1 MVIRLTELEWIISF
15 KVKYVICFD
24 IYLTSSPLQMGN
36 GPGPGM
42 MPVSSADGS
51 MNNGGMAMTT
61 RPAMPMGN
69 MQPMRQQ
76 MMGMPNQPGNQV
88 HSPCLLGLH

>member
-1 MVIRLTELEWIISF
+1 
-15 KVKYVICFD
+15 
-24 IYLTSSPLQMGN
+24 MGN
-36 GPGPGM
+36 GPAPGM
-42 MPVSSADGS
+42 MPVSSADGG

-76 MMGMPNQPGNQV
+76 MIGMPNQAGNQV
-88 HSPCLLGLH
+88 LMMSVT

>member
-1 MVIRLTELEWIISF
+1 
-15 KVKYVICFD
+15 
-24 IYLTSSPLQMGN
+24 MGN

-42 MPVSSADGS
+42 MPVSSADGG

-76 MMGMPNQPGNQV
+76 MMGMPNQAGNQV
-88 HSPCLLGLH
+88 SSWRFFTLLLLHQTILAFEYESRVEALKNN

>member
-1 MVIRLTELEWIISF
+1 MLKSLSDMNTLFVLFWTQPLIA
-15 KVKYVICFD
+15 
-24 IYLTSSPLQMGN
+24 TSLFLKMGN
-36 GPGPGM
+36 GPAPGM
-42 MPVSSADGS
+42 MPVSSADGG

-76 MMGMPNQPGNQV
+76 MMGMPNQAGNQV
-88 HSPCLLGLH
+88 